1 MELYGNKG
9 SAASAGLQLYRA
21 LAAGDLPA
29 ARLVSKSSGDDPA
42 SAFNR
47 GLCLFRLGET
57 EQALTELK
65 RAEQLL
71 GNPPELDIS
80 ERNLFIKAIELSK
93 EQPLYLLPLD
103 PEAAEVCARY
113 FLIRTK
119 WLSAVCLEQLGRSGE
134 AALIKRFLAQYNIE
148 I

>member
-1 MELYGNKG
+1 MDYGNKK
-9 SAASAGLQLYRA
+9 SAANADLQLYRA
-21 LAAGDLPA
+21 LSAGDLPA
-29 ARLVSKSSGDDPA
+29 AWIISKRTYKENPA

-47 GLCLFRLGET
+47 GLCLFRLGAN
-57 EQALTELK
+57 EQSLAELK
-65 RAEQLL
+65 RAERLL

-80 ERNLFIKAIELSK
+80 ERNLFAKAIELSK

-103 PEAAEVCARY
+103 PESAEVCARY

-119 WLSAVCLEQLGRSGE
+119 WLSAICLEELGRSGE
-134 AALIKRFLAQYNIE
+134 AALIKRFLTQYNIE